1 MLCELVLAAAM
12 FLPAADDQP
21 AASPR
26 SFQVIVNRS
35 NPVSDLTRSEVS
47 AIFMKR
53 MRSWRDGSE
62 IVAVDQ
68 PARSALRDAFSR
80 AIHEKSVAFVS
91 RYWQRLIFSGRGIP
105 PAVAASDEEVIAFVT
120 RNRGAIGYVSHSA
133 VLTDDVKVLA
143 VTK

>member
-12 FLPAADDQP
+12 FLPAADGQP
-21 AASPR
+21 GVSPR

-35 NPVSDLTRSEVS
+35 NPVSDLSRAEVS

-53 MRSWRDGSE
+53 MRSWEDGSE

-68 PARSALRDAFSR
+68 PARSPLRDVFSR
-80 AIHEKSVAFVS
+80 TIHEKSVAFVS
-91 RYWQRLIFSGRGIP
+91 RYWQRLIFAGRGIP
-105 PAVAASDEEVIAFVT
+105 PAVAASDEEVIAFVA
-120 RNRGAIGYVSHSA
+120 RNRGAIGYVSQNATLS
-133 VLTDDVKVLA
+133 DDVKVLL